1 MGPLLSRSRP
11 GERRMLL
18 SLLDPERL
26 RRILT
31 RLFDSEEF
39 LSPFGIR
46 SLSAPARRR

>member
-1 MGPLLSRSRP
+1 MTTATGDNRPAQPL
-11 GERRMLL
+11 M
-18 SLLDPERL
+18 RL